1 MTLPALD
8 GIPEKL
14 QALLTYDASS
24 PLIFSSGLFLF
35 LFAGFML
42 VYSMFRR
49 APMARIVYVILF
61 SLYFYYKSSGIYFLL
76 LIFAAT
82 SDYWIAKGIHADRS
96 TRAKRWLV
104 VLSVAV
110 NLGMLAY
117 FKYTNFLI
125 DIANQMF
132 GQGFMQFQNIFLP
145 VGISFFVFQSMSYTI
160 DIYRGQL
167 KPLDNWCDYLFYL
180 SFFPQLVA
188 GPIVRARDFIPQ
200 IRQNPI
206 VVTREMFGT
215 GVFLILTGLFKKA
228 IISDYISLN
237 FVDRIFDEPLLYSG
251 FECLA
256 GIYGYALQIYCD
268 FSGYSDMAI
277 GIALLLGFRF
287 PKNFD
292 APYKSATITEFWRRW
307 HISLSTWLRDYLYI
321 AGRQPQRQT
330 AHLRQ
335 PAHHDAAGRTVARRR
350 RPLHP
355 LGRAA
360 RRGAGAAQA
369 LDGGRAGR
377 QGHGRP
383 DALVEPRGRHLLHVQ
398 PRLSGVADVPRR
410 VDADRRADASPDFLQ
425 LQRRDD
431 PAGRLRLC
439 GRLRPDR
446 RRLPAPPDARTRGP
460 LRAAAGVARTA
471 GPADR
476 HGGGDDLVRDA
487 GQVERHTTVHLLS
500 VLNCV

>member
-1 MTLPALD
+1 MPLPATD
-8 GIPEKL
+8 GILEKL
-14 QALLTYDASS
+14 QALLAYDASS

-42 VYSMFRR
+42 IYNAFRR

-82 SDYWIAKGIHADRS
+82 SDFLIAQGIYRVRS
-96 TRAKRWLV
+96 RAAKRWLV
-104 VLSVAV
+104 VLSVMV
-110 NLGMLAY
+110 NLGMLGY
-117 FKYTNFLI
+117 FKYTNFLV
-125 DIANQMF
+125 DIANQLF
-132 GQGFMQFQNIFLP
+132 GQGFLQFQNIFLP

-160 DIYRGQL
+160 DVYRGQL
-167 KPLDNWCDYLFYL
+167 QPLRNWLDYLFYL

-200 IRQNPI
+200 IRREPF
-206 VVTREMFGT
+206 VSREMFGT

-237 FVDRIFDEPLLYSG
+237 FVDRVFDEPLLYTG

-307 HISLSTWLRDYLYI
+307 HISLSSWLRDYLYI
-321 AGRQPQRQT
+321 SLGGNRKGRVRT
-330 AHLRQ
+330 YINLLLTMLLGGLWHG
-335 PAHHDAAGRTVARRR
+335 AAIRFVLWGALHGVALALHKMWLALV
-350 RPLHP
+350 PGAKISGAQMHP
-355 LGRAA
+355 LSRIAGIFLTFNLVCFGWLMFRAESMQCVELMLHQIFTNFNPA
-360 RRGAGAAQA
+360 VIPQA
-369 LDGGRAGR
+369 LAGYA
-377 QGHGRP
+377 GVF
-383 DALVEPRGRHLLHVQ
+383 ALIGTGYLLHML
-398 PRLSGVADVPRR
+398 PGR
-410 VDADRRADASPDFLQ
+410 VDQMARSVVMRSPLVVQ
-425 LQRRDD
+425 VLM
-431 PAGRLRLC
+431 
-439 GRLRPDR
+439 
-446 RRLPAPPDARTRGP
+446 
-460 LRAAAGVARTA
+460 AA
-471 GPADR
+471 
-476 HGGGDDLVRDA
+476 
-487 GQVERHTTVHLLS
+487 
-500 VLNCV
+500 VLIWCVMQIKSSDIQPFIYFQF

>member
-1 MTLPALD
+1 MTLPATD
-8 GIPEKL
+8 GILEKL
-14 QALLTYDASS
+14 QALLAYDASS

-42 VYSMFRR
+42 IYNAFRR

-82 SDYWIAKGIHADRS
+82 SDFLIAQGIYRVRS
-96 TRAKRWLV
+96 RAAKRWLV
-104 VLSVAV
+104 VLSVMV
-110 NLGMLAY
+110 NLGMLGY
-117 FKYTNFLI
+117 FKYTNFLV

-132 GQGFMQFQNIFLP
+132 GQGFLQFQNIFLP

-167 KPLDNWCDYLFYL
+167 KPLGNWCDYLFYL

-200 IRQNPI
+200 IRRNPV

-268 FSGYSDMAI
+268 FSGDRHRPAAGLPLPQELRRPVQVGHHHRILAQVAYL
-277 GIALLLGFRF
+277 ALLVAARL
-287 PKNFD
+287 PL
-292 APYKSATITEFWRRW
+292 
-307 HISLSTWLRDYLYI
+307 HL

-335 PAHHDAAGRTVARRR
+335 PARHDGAGWVVARCGD
-350 RPLHP
+350 PLHP
-355 LGRAA
+355 LGHAA
-360 RRGAGAAQA
+360 WRSAGAA
-369 LDGGRAGR
+369 
-377 QGHGRP
+377 
-383 DALVEPRGRHLLHVQ
+383 
-398 PRLSGVADVPRR
+398 
-410 VDADRRADASPDFLQ
+410 
-425 LQRRDD
+425 
-431 PAGRLRLC
+431 
-439 GRLRPDR
+439 
-446 RRLPAPPDARTRGP
+446 
-460 LRAAAGVARTA
+460 
-471 GPADR
+471 
-476 HGGGDDLVRDA
+476 
-487 GQVERHTTVHLLS
+487 
-500 VLNCV
+500 